1 LLSDNEFW
9 FFRKVYLWPFNS
21 SCSSL
26 SCCRT
31 ITQASIDLSPA
42 FISGIKNT
50 FPQAEITFDRFH
62 VVKLLNGAMN
72 KVRQQE
78 RLEHDELKGH
88 KFSC

>member
-1 LLSDNEFW
+1 VMRVSTKFIIPDRCDFT
-9 FFRKVYLWPFNS
+9 V
-21 SCSSL
+21 
-26 SCCRT
+26 
-31 ITQASIDLSPA
+31 DLSPA

-78 RLEHDELKGH
+78 RLEHDELKDILKH
-88 KFSC
+88 